1 MFYVLNVGV
10 NIRRMNKEKEINEDE
25 IMSDKKYTARGLMDE
40 LKSIDVRLYEEVLDT
55 ISEHYGKELTTGYY
69 AWDDD
74 GEGQIM
80 MYIEDEMNTD
90 SA

>member
-1 MFYVLNVGV
+1 MKCDCEGRAY
-10 NIRRMNKEKEINEDE
+10 
-25 IMSDKKYTARGLMDE
+25 
-40 LKSIDVRLYEEVLDT
+40 
-55 ISEHYGKELTTGYY
+55 ELTTGYY
-69 AWDDD
+69 AWEDD